1 MFLNNLW
8 ENKTFKKNLA
18 TNLSCVE
25 EAAAWRV
32 STFYF
37 RRKQRKD
44 QQYNS
49 VALWEKEREI
59 SINNNNTER
68 YCFLFSAHFVCS

>member
-18 TNLSCVE
+18 SDRSLSCVEE

-44 QQYNS
+44 QQY
-49 VALWEKEREI
+49 
-59 SINNNNTER
+59 
-68 YCFLFSAHFVCS
+68 

>member
-1 MFLNNLW
+1 VQEIQNEAFDIRKASEARSMFLNNLW

-25 EAAAWRV
+25 EEAAAWRV

-37 RRKQRKD
+37 RRRQRKY
-44 QQYNS
+44 QQY
-49 VALWEKEREI
+49 
-59 SINNNNTER
+59 
-68 YCFLFSAHFVCS
+68 

>member
-1 MFLNNLW
+1 VFLNKLW

-18 TNLSCVE
+18 TNLSCVEE

-49 VALWEKEREI
+49 VAL
-59 SINNNNTER
+59 
-68 YCFLFSAHFVCS
+68 